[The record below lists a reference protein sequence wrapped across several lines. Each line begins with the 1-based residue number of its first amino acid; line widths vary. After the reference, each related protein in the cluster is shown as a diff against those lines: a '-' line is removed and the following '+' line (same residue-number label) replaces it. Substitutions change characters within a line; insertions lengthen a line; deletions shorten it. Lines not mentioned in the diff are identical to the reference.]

1 MNYLYDPCV
10 FKCLST
16 LSHTLPMFRTI
27 RYLSII
33 LMLVGASCSRNTKP
47 GEKFNE
53 PFSGSKYMSDLRHW
67 RSTGTGS
74 SSDLGIAKQK
84 ALLEAR
90 KNLASEVHTQ
100 MLAVSEQFQRQQEVG
115 DQEIM
120 GKTFQQLYREV
131 LNTQL
136 NDAVAADQKT
146 FTRPNGQYV
155 HYVAM
160 QAHKRS
166 LYRHMKRMNEA
177 SQSLSAEQKERIN
190 RMIDERIAEAEE

>member
-1 MNYLYDPCV
+1 
-10 FKCLST
+10 
-16 LSHTLPMFRTI
+16 MFRTVI
-27 RYLSII
+27 YLSLSLIFI
-33 LMLVGASCSRNTKP
+33 WTSCSRSSTP
-47 GEKFNE
+47 GEKIKE
-53 PFSGSKYMSDLRHW
+53 PFSESKYMSDKRHW
-67 RSTGTGS
+67 RSTGTGI

-90 KNLASEVHTQ
+90 KNLASEVQTQ

-115 DQEIM
+115 EQEVM

-136 NDAVAADQKT
+136 NDAVVADQKT
-146 FTRPNGQYV
+146 FSRPNGQYV

-160 QAHKRS
+160 QAHKRN

-177 SQSLSAEQKERIN
+177 NGTLSAEQRERIN
-190 RMIDERIAEAEE
+190 RMIDERIEEAEE

>member
-1 MNYLYDPCV
+1 MCRAELFRSFFRLIVVLITHHMLRAALFLPLFLV
-10 FKCLST
+10 FIGS
-16 LSHTLPMFRTI
+16 
-27 RYLSII
+27 
-33 LMLVGASCSRNTKP
+33 SCSRSSAP
-47 GEKFNE
+47 GEKFSE
-53 PFSGSKYMSDLRHW
+53 PFSGSKYMSDKRHW

-74 SSDLGIAKQK
+74 SSDLGIAKQR

-90 KNLASEVHTQ
+90 KNLASEVQTQ
-100 MLAVSEQFQRQQEVG
+100 MLAASEQFQRQQEVG

-136 NDAVAADQKT
+136 NDAVVADQKT
-146 FTRPNGQYV
+146 FSKPNGQYA

-177 SQSLSAEQKERIN
+177 SQALSAEQRERIN

>member
-1 MNYLYDPCV
+1 MLRI
-10 FKCLST
+10 LSFT
-16 LSHTLPMFRTI
+16 FI
-27 RYLSII
+27 VIA
-33 LMLVGASCSRNTKP
+33 ASCGRTTAP
-47 GEKFNE
+47 GEKFKE
-53 PFSGSKYMSDLRHW
+53 PFADSKYMSDKRHW

-90 KNLASEVHTQ
+90 KNLASEVQTQ
-100 MLAVSEQFQRQQEVG
+100 MMAVSEQFQRQQEAG
-115 DQEIM
+115 EQEIM

-136 NDAVAADQKT
+136 NDAVVADQKT
-146 FTRPNGQYV
+146 FTKPDGKYA

-177 SQSLSAEQKERIN
+177 SQTLSAEQKERIN
-190 RMIDERIAEAEE
+190 RMIDERIEEAEE

>member
-1 MNYLYDPCV
+1 MEVNYFGRSFVYIGL
-10 FKCLST
+10 LTSQR
-16 LSHTLPMFRTI
+16 MFRTAL
-27 RYLSII
+27 YLPIF
-33 LMLVGASCSRNTKP
+33 LMLIWSSCSRTSAP
-47 GEKFNE
+47 GEKYNE
-53 PFSGSKYMSDLRHW
+53 SFSGSKYMSDKRHW

-90 KNLASEVHTQ
+90 KNLASEVQTQ
-100 MLAVSEQFQRQQEVG
+100 MMSVSEQFQRQQEAG
-115 DQEIM
+115 EQEVM

-136 NDAVAADQKT
+136 NDAVVADQKT
-146 FTRPNGQYV
+146 FTKPNGQYA

-177 SQSLSAEQKERIN
+177 SGSLSAEQRERIN

>member
-1 MNYLYDPCV
+1 
-10 FKCLST
+10 
-16 LSHTLPMFRTI
+16 MFRTI